1 MKILA
6 VCGVGQGTSLLLRMS
21 VEEALKDL
29 GIEAE
34 VDNTDVSSASM
45 GGADLIVVGEY
56 HVDSL
61 RNVETPVLTI
71 NDFMDVKEIK
81 EKLQN
86 YLREV

>member
-21 VEEALKDL
+21 VEEALKKL

-45 GGADLIVVGEY
+45 GGADLIVAGEY
-56 HVDSL
+56 HIESL
-61 RNVETPVLTI
+61 RNVETPVLSI
-71 NDFMDVKEIK
+71 IDFMDVNEIM
-81 EKLQN
+81 EKLN
-86 YLREV
+86 NHLKGE